1 MLTVL
6 TLNELPDDRNKW
18 ANGRTKKIK
27 VDYFLSTLQI
37 IDIINLN
44 DIVHTYTQSI
54 QFIYLMLSSN
64 INDLSAFR

>member
-27 VDYFLSTLQI
+27 VDYFFSTLQI
-37 IDIINLN
+37 IDIMNLN
-44 DIVHTYTQSI
+44 
-54 QFIYLMLSSN
+54 
-64 INDLSAFR
+64 